1 MVPSVYGH
9 DAGFVLLQ
17 LLVHSALLTVV
28 SKLKQPEHVGICDYF
43 WLWLI
48 KFSRLAFVI
57 AENLD
62 QEVDDDVVVP
72 AELLGQSWNVL
83 LKDLLSI

>member
-28 SKLKQPEHVGICDYF
+28 SKLKQPEHVGICDYC
-43 WLWLI
+43 WLRLI
-48 KFSRLAFVI
+48 EFSRLAFVI
-57 AENLD
+57 AEYLD
-62 QEVDDDVVVP
+62 QEVDYDVVVP
-72 AELLGQSWNVL
+72 AELLGQS
-83 LKDLLSI
+83 